1 MNKGFLVHLLVSL
14 KKNYMLHLMNVTLF
28 KKDALNRV
36 KKWEISGAMKGKVF
50 VITTVTG
57 IVDMKMTTYE
67 KLVSSGKNIG
77 KSNETTVEEQGH
89 VVMNT
94 MVNKKRDEGYHETV
108 KKTSK
113 PLPMLA
119 LEFSKRK
126 HDIHYPAY
134 IQPKLDGVRALYH
147 PTEGYLYSRKGKIFP
162 NLDFI
167 TSELQEKGI
176 NTVLDGELYSDELS
190 FQEIA
195 GIVKKEKLTNQ
206 DMKKLTKMKFIV
218 FDCVNDK
225 MDFQERI
232 EMLQKSL
239 KKLKYTSVLDTNTVN
254 NEDEIHTAHV
264 EYTSKGYEGVM
275 VRNYKGFY
283 AINKRSQNL
292 QKLKFFETE
301 EFKIIDGISGTGTEK
316 DCVIWVCKGGKGTT
330 FQVRPVGSFAER
342 KKMLTNKRAYIGKML
357 TVKFQNYTSGKDG
370 EPSGIPRFPIGIAV
384 RDYE

>member
-1 MNKGFLVHLLVSL
+1 MG
-14 KKNYMLHLMNVTLF
+14 VTLF

-67 KLVSSGKNIG
+67 KLVSAGKNIG

-89 VVMNT
+89 IVMNT

-108 KKTSK
+108 KKTNN

-126 HDIHYPAY
+126 HDISYPAY
-134 IQPKLDGVRALYH
+134 IQPKLDGVRALFN
-147 PTEGYLYSRKGKIFP
+147 PIEGYLYSRKGKIFP

-167 TSELQEKGI
+167 TTELQEKGI
-176 NTVLDGELYSDELS
+176 TIPLDGELYSDELS
-190 FQEIA
+190 FQDIT
-195 GIVKKEKLTNQ
+195 GIVKKEKLTTQ
-206 DMKKLTKMKFIV
+206 DVKKLYKVKFIV
-218 FDCVNDK
+218 FDYINEK
-225 MDFQERI
+225 MDFQGRKEI
-232 EMLQKSL
+232 LQKTL
-239 KKLKYTSVLDTNTVN
+239 QKLKYTTLLDSKSVY
-254 NEDEIHTAHV
+254 NESDIHAAHV
-264 EYTSKGYEGVM
+264 EYTSKGYEGIM

-283 AINKRSQNL
+283 AINKRSKDL

-316 DCVIWVCKGGKGTT
+316 DCVIWVCEGAKGAIFT
-330 FQVRPVGSFAER
+330 VRPVGSFEER
-342 KKMLTNKRAYIGKML
+342 KKMLKNKSAYIGKML

-370 EPSGIPRFPIGIAV
+370 KSSGIPRFPIGIAV